1 MNDEG
6 KESDTPEPLA
16 FILIL
21 EMLNFAK
28 SSSVINVTLTLKG
41 QRWWLYSLS
50 GTHFYQN
57 ATRDRRP

>member
-28 SSSVINVTLTLKG
+28 SSSVINVTL
-41 QRWWLYSLS
+41 SL
-50 GTHFYQN
+50 
-57 ATRDRRP
+57 